1 MALNLAGDFIWNE
14 AELQRLL
21 KSQHGA
27 VARDLSRRLVR
38 CVNQAKRNAS
48 TPRGNAVPNVTGPS
62 VDTGRLRS
70 SISWRLGEDSLGLY
84 GDYGTG
90 VPYGYW
96 LETGLVNGTKYP
108 FLLPA
113 LPAAGP

>member
-1 MALNLAGDFIWNE
+1 MALLPGDLIWNE
-14 AELQRLL
+14 AELHRLL
-21 KSQHGA
+21 KSPHGG
-27 VARDLSRRLVR
+27 VARDMARRMQR
-38 CVNQAKRNAS
+38 CVNQSKRNAS
-48 TPRGNAVPNVTGPS
+48 TPRGGSVPNVTGPS

-96 LETGLVNGTKYP
+96 LETGLVNGVKYP
-108 FLLPA
+108 YLLPA
-113 LPAAGP
+113 LPAARI